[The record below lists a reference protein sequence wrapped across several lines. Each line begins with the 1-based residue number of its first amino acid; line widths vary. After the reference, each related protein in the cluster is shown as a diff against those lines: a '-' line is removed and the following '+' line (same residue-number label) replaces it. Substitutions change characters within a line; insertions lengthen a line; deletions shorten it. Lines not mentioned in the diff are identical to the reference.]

1 MPGVRDYCAEL
12 SIACKDLVIVT
23 KNTIETVIDNTNT
36 AIQENILEN
45 KAVRNKLR
53 SKQDENRG
61 EISDLR
67 RIISQLETS
76 LQGLDIPHKVAS
88 TRLVTRAGRHQV
100 ELCRDQAHI
109 ALVKV
114 RIITQTKMMVV
125 CSQEI
130 ETIKESKILI
140 EDKLREAENAMQVI
154 NNNLEYTHSDS
165 KIIQGLLRSKV
176 ALEHEERARMVA
188 DQIDRGK
195 CYNNRINIRS

>member
-1 MPGVRDYCAEL
+1 MVRTFNPQYDGIILTGVRKFCVEL
-12 SIACKDLVIVT
+12 SLACKDQ
-23 KNTIETVIDNTNT
+23 EHYRDNTNT

-61 EISDLR
+61 EISDLK
-67 RIISQLETS
+67 RIISQLQTS

-130 ETIKESKILI
+130 EAIKESKMLI
-140 EDKLREAENAMQVI
+140 EDKLREAESAMQGRLLI
-154 NNNLEYTHSDS
+154 IILYTHLATQSCP
-165 KIIQGLLRSKV
+165 GTTEV
-176 ALEHEERARMVA
+176 TGGTGA
-188 DQIDRGK
+188 
-195 CYNNRINIRS
+195 